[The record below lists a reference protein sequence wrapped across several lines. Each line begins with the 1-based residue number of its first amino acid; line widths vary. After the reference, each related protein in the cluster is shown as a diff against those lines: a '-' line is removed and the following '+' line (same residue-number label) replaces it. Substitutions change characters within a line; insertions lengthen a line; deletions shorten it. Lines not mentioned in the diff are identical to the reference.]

1 MPVFP
6 FGRGVVLSVVRN
18 KVMLTKEERALLEGV
33 FADGKL
39 RELTLQ
45 KAGTIALQTKL
56 RLRAVEWFALDSG
69 ICPSRYRRNI
79 GAFGVGG
86 QKRLLESKVVIV
98 GLGGLGGCLLE
109 ELARAGVGQI
119 VAVDP
124 DVFDETNLNRQLL
137 ASEETVG
144 RKKVDEAES
153 RSKKVNRAVAFTG
166 FAVSLEQVAEAV
178 WRDADLVFDCL
189 DNIEGRFGLEERCSS
204 ADVALVHGAVA
215 GWYGEVGVVWP
226 GSGMLKK
233 VYKGQGRGIE
243 EDVGAVGF
251 TAATAASLMAAKGV
265 GILTG
270 KITGKEQKMLYFD
283 LLEDEWQTI
292 EF

>member
-1 MPVFP
+1 
-6 FGRGVVLSVVRN
+6 
-18 KVMLTKEERALLEGV
+18 MLTKEERALLERV
-33 FADGKL
+33 FAEKRSGEL
-39 RELTLQ
+39 RLQ
-45 KAGTIALQTKL
+45 EAQSIASQTKL
-56 RLRAVEWFALDSG
+56 PLRAIDWFALDSG

-79 GAFGVGG
+79 GAFGIAG

-137 ASEETVG
+137 ACEETMG
-144 RKKVDEAES
+144 RRKVNEAES
-153 RSKKVNRAVAFTG
+153 RLKKVNSAVAFTG
-166 FAVSLEQVAEAV
+166 FAVSLDRLAEEV

-189 DNIEGRFGLEERCSS
+189 DNIEGRFGLEERCSA

-233 VYKGQGRGIE
+233 VYKGQRRGIE

-251 TAATAASLMAAKGV
+251 AAATAASLMAAKGV

>member
-1 MPVFP
+1 MV
-6 FGRGVVLSVVRN
+6 
-18 KVMLTKEERALLEGV
+18 TKEERGLLKRV
-33 FADGKL
+33 FPEKRSG
-39 RELTLQ
+39 ELALQ
-45 KAGTIALQTKL
+45 KAATIASRTKL
-56 RLRAVEWFALDSG
+56 PLRAVEWFALDTG
-69 ICPSRYRRNI
+69 ICPSRYQRNI
-79 GAFGVGG
+79 GAFGIEG
-86 QKRLLESKVVIV
+86 QKRLLESKIVIV

-109 ELARAGVGQI
+109 ELARAGVGEI
-119 VAVDP
+119 TAVDP

-137 ASEETVG
+137 ATEEMVG
-144 RKKVDEAES
+144 AKKVDEAES
-153 RSKKVNRAVAFTG
+153 RLKKVNRAVAFTG
-166 FAVSLEQVAEAV
+166 FSVSLEQVAESV

-189 DNIEGRFGLEERCSS
+189 DNIEGRFVLEERCSA

-215 GWYGEVGVVWP
+215 AWYGEVGVVWP

-251 TAATAASLMAAKGV
+251 TAATAASLMAAKGAA
-265 GILTG
+265 ILTG
-270 KITGKEQKMLYFD
+270 KITAKEQKMLYFD